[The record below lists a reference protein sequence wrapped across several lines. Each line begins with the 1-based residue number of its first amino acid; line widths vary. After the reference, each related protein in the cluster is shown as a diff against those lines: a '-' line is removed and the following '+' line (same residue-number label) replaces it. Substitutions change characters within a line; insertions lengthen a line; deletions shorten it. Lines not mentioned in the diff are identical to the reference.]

1 MTTADSSGGNDP
13 RSFTQAPVLAALNG
27 IIVRALIG
35 LSLVAASASVP
46 LILRLDLPFHTAFH
60 FLLPVG
66 WTLFAALTAVTLM
79 LRPAPREA
87 DVWGRAAE
95 VDASLVR
102 FARGV
107 SAFMAVGWL
116 ASVAVVLVHHHLTS
130 PREIFVTVGIIIPL
144 TIASWLLAVLAW
156 NGWCRAALAHAEH
169 DAAERLRRYW
179 KGLAHPREGL

>member
-1 MTTADSSGGNDP
+1 VTTPDSSGGSDP
-13 RSFTQAPVLAALNG
+13 RSFTQTPVVAALNG

-60 FLLPVG
+60 FLLPVAWAG
-66 WTLFAALTAVTLM
+66 YAGVTGAMLI
-79 LRPAPREA
+79 LRPPPREP

-102 FARGV
+102 FARRI
-107 SAFMAVGWL
+107 SAFMFVGWL

-144 TIASWLLAVLAW
+144 TIAAWLLAVLAW
-156 NGWCRAALAHAEH
+156 NSWCRAVLARAEH

-179 KGLAHPREGL
+179 TVVARPR